1 MRKWAVRLGWGIPL
15 GVLIVLVTRLA
26 REWGGLYEVLI
37 PPAFATGSGAL
48 IGNWVKWRRS
58 RAGEDR

>member
-1 MRKWAVRLGWGIPL
+1 M
-15 GVLIVLVTRLA
+15 VLIVLVTRLA

-58 RAGEDR
+58 RASADR